1 MFCFFII
8 SRWVSAWWCLARKV
22 SIAPIWAC
30 SWCWASLEQDLVRLF
45 CGFLSES
52 LIQEE
57 SLREVTWRR
66 FRFFG
71 EVEKRLMQD
80 ANGVITAGPGD
91 CDCQEKIETSNFTVR
106 TRAPGIDQSQRS
118 RRAAAKM
125 QIHYEASK
133 ENSLGALRN
142 EVELMGRSLC

>member
-30 SWCWASLEQDLVRLF
+30 SWCWASLGQDLVRLC

-80 ANGVITAGPGD
+80 VNGVITAGLGG
-91 CDCQEKIETSNFTVR
+91 CQEKIATSNSTAR
-106 TRAPGIDQSQRS
+106 KRAPRIEQSQRS

-125 QIHYEASK
+125 QIRYEASK
-133 ENSLGALRN
+133 
-142 EVELMGRSLC
+142 